1 MKFVHGVL
9 GAWWPDGGLAVRT
22 RGGDRYFIT
31 GGVDRSTVCA
41 ELFILKTMV

>member
-22 RGGDRYFIT
+22 RGGDYIT

-41 ELFILKTMV
+41 ELVILKTMV